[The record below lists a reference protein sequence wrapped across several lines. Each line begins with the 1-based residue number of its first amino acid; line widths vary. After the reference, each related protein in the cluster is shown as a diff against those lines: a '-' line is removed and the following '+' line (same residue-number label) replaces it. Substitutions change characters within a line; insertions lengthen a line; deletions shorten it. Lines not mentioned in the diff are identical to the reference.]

1 MSWSSVF
8 PVYSFHSHLLMA
20 VNVVIMFSF
29 YFRSCFTLLNFFLL
43 STAMALLCWSSRS
56 IQFWWTLLHIFLLC
70 LFCFQFFVPVY
81 SNGTP
86 LWVSP
91 SSTDAQNSWTWPER
105 KSVWQ
110 DRVNDVT
117 IDEVDWHWLQ
127 PHCTLGVDQYLLHGP
142 IMQKLLKKNC
152 LLQYELLSMKKY
164 SACCKLYQQKLCG
177 HWDIRI
183 DVTFLR
189 GLIYK
194 WYSQDTHSWV
204 ST

>member
-1 MSWSSVF
+1 
-8 PVYSFHSHLLMA
+8 
-20 VNVVIMFSF
+20 MFSF
-29 YFRSCFTLLNFFLL
+29 YFRSCFTLQNCFFLL

-56 IQFWWTLLHIFLLC
+56 IQFWWTLLHFFLLC
-70 LFCFQFFVPVY
+70 LFCFQFFVHVN

-142 IMQKLLKKNC
+142 IMQKLLKRFVFYSMNSYRWKSIALVVNSISKNFVATETS
-152 LLQYELLSMKKY
+152 ELMSLS
-164 SACCKLYQQKLCG
+164 
-177 HWDIRI
+177 
-183 DVTFLR
+183 
-189 GLIYK
+189 
-194 WYSQDTHSWV
+194 
-204 ST
+204 